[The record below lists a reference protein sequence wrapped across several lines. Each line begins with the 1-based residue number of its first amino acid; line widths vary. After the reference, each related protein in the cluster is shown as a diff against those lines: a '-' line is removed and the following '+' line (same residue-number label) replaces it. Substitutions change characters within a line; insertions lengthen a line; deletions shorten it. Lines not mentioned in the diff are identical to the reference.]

1 MRVVP
6 EVYAVFQVA
15 KKRPEWYLII
25 RKGDTDVHLGD
36 TADRIKAESEERE
49 VNQGC

>member
-1 MRVVP
+1 MRAVP
-6 EVYAVFQVA
+6 EVYAVFQVE
-15 KKRPEWYLII
+15 KKLPGWYLII

-36 TADRIKAESEERE
+36 TADRIKAEFEERE